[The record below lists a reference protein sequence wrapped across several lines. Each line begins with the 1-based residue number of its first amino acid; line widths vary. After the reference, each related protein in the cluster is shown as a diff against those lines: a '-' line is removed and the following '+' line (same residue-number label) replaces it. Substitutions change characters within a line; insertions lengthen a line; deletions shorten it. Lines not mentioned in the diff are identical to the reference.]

1 MIVNFFLK
9 EDTIIG
15 ESVSITVMKVNSRGR
30 NQVMNA
36 IDIDKMPDSDRKI
49 VNSAIALLEKYSQEE
64 KGAIQIRYNL

>member
-36 IDIDKMPDSDRKI
+36 IDIDKMSDSDRKI
-49 VNSAIALLEKYSQEE
+49 VHSAIALLEKYSQEE

>member
-15 ESVSITVMKVNSRGR
+15 ESVSITVMKVNNRGR